1 MTIEGKKFWWL
12 NTTIAIDSWIRI
24 FMTDPQESC
33 MLHQVSWFVL
43 LLNDDHESLL
53 GEGKLSFL
61 MLLCCL
67 SPSNELNIKPF
78 HSSVCV
84 YCECSMIFHPN
95 CNYKQE
101 HFQMIYVYKQ
111 KIKMC
116 PFNSLFIHDICVFH
130 RALLLSGSDKSKTK
144 HFSKE

>member
-1 MTIEGKKFWWL
+1 MIKHNNCYW
-12 NTTIAIDSWIRI
+12 
-24 FMTDPQESC
+24 FMNKNFHDWSSRE
-33 MLHQVSWFVL
+33 LHASSGLMICSVAH
-43 LLNDDHESLL
+43 DDHESLL

-67 SPSNELNIKPF
+67 SPPDELNIKPQ
-78 HSSVCV
+78 CMCILW
-84 YCECSMIFHPN
+84 CECSMIFHPN

-130 RALLLSGSDKSKTK
+130 RALLLCGSDKSKTK
-144 HFSKE
+144 QFSSE